1 MYIQNS
7 HQSLQPATSGQVD
20 RCLSVCT
27 PTHPECQLY
36 LGALDLIW
44 LLHRYQLVVMT
55 GDYQLQ
61 YVIQP
66 CIPDP
71 RGRRQSQD
79 FVASAVDG
87 VPAIPGRAGPAA
99 GAAAFPG

>member
-1 MYIQNS
+1 MFIRVHPDS
-7 HQSLQPATSGQVD
+7 SGMSTVSRSFRPDMAAASISTSCYDGG
-20 RCLSVCT
+20 LSV
-27 PTHPECQLY
+27 
-36 LGALDLIW
+36 ALA
-44 LLHRYQLVVMT
+44 M
-55 GDYQLQ
+55 
-61 YVIQP
+61 IQP